1 MKQTQHKKK
10 KKKLGVIY
18 ILTIYI
24 YMDGRGSSH
33 IYSDLF
39 SREEESTYNNINRS
53 SVQMDVVYIYEPG
66 HAKRSPAAPP
76 IAFLPNNSVVK
87 GPVYSTRK

>member
-53 SVQMDVVYIYEPG
+53 SV
-66 HAKRSPAAPP
+66 
-76 IAFLPNNSVVK
+76 
-87 GPVYSTRK
+87 